1 MTKQELA
8 AKIWATANE
17 LRKNIKASEYKD
29 YILGFMFYKYL
40 SDKEIDYLYEK
51 GGESVEDLID
61 LDKETIDMFK
71 DHIGYFIEYQDLF
84 CVWQEKGLALGA
96 KDVSEAIDRFYSN
109 LNSQYIKLFDK
120 VFSVLSSGLTKL
132 GENAGS
138 RDSAVR
144 SIVDLIWQI
153 PPKSKDYDVLGYIYE
168 YLIQKFSSEAK
179 KDGAFYTPHGLT
191 SLMAKIVADR
201 LKDKQEVNVYDPT
214 IGTAG
219 LLLNIGKEVGKFI
232 DTDKIT
238 YYGQELITET
248 CNLAKMNL
256 FMQDIPIQNIRVRN
270 GDTLKEDWPYFDE
283 DTAYEALPVDAV
295 VSNPPYSQGWDPD
308 TYKHDERFRKYGLAP
323 QKKADFAFL
332 LHCLYHVKDKEGIMA
347 IVLPHGVLFRGGSEY
362 TIRKN
367 LVDNHNIETI
377 IGFPS
382 NMFFATG
389 IPVIVMILS
398 KGRKESDILFVDASA
413 SYGKEAT
420 QNILRDMD
428 IQRIFDTVTSR
439 REIENFSRVVKIE
452 EIIENDYNL
461 NIPRYVSVTAQK
473 DPVDPFSVMTGKIS
487 NKMLSRYNDY
497 WTKFPEL
504 KTKVFSAE
512 NDYNIFIAPSIKEAV
527 FSDNDV
533 KKYISD
539 VSEVSSEFKTYLVSA
554 LLGETVAEDVHDR
567 VVDELFSLYGSIEL
581 LDKYSVFQAFCDK
594 WSIIDED
601 LIRIKNEGKQICKET
616 EPNMVLVKDTA
627 TKKYVEIQK
636 GIKGKI
642 IPILMIQET
651 YFAKELA
658 HLSDLSNKASSLES
672 EIEELWNE
680 LEDEVKT
687 ALSKDDDDDNTKMDN
702 KKIADEVKNILS
714 GFTTPEIAVLTG
726 YLEIK
731 KKDDKLAFISAHPEI
746 SWAEMKQNKD
756 YTYGAAAVKAYIEFL
771 KLKHDFETDT
781 DEGRIVNIKKKT
793 EEKSAVNKE
802 SKALASVLESQAVE
816 QMSALSDEE
825 INDLLIRKWIDPVM
839 QNIDNDVEQV
849 IMKLVNALQSLKEQY
864 DNPMPEID
872 SQITDLESSL
882 NVMLGELCGNETNML
897 AVELFRKGL
906 F

>member
-51 GGESVEDLID
+51 GGESVKDLID
-61 LDKETIDMFK
+61 LDKETIGMFK

-295 VSNPPYSQGWDPD
+295 VSIIWSPEL
-308 TYKHDERFRKYGLAP
+308 YKNNMVTHSFP
-323 QKKADFAFL
+323 CL
-332 LHCLYHVKDKEGIMA
+332 L
-347 IVLPHGVLFRGGSEY
+347 S
-362 TIRKN
+362 
-367 LVDNHNIETI
+367 
-377 IGFPS
+377 
-382 NMFFATG
+382 
-389 IPVIVMILS
+389 
-398 KGRKESDILFVDASA
+398 
-413 SYGKEAT
+413 SYL
-420 QNILRDMD
+420 LR
-428 IQRIFDTVTSR
+428 
-439 REIENFSRVVKIE
+439 NVKI
-452 EIIENDYNL
+452 
-461 NIPRYVSVTAQK
+461 AQ
-473 DPVDPFSVMTGKIS
+473 
-487 NKMLSRYNDY
+487 R
-497 WTKFPEL
+497 EL
-504 KTKVFSAE
+504 
-512 NDYNIFIAPSIKEAV
+512 
-527 FSDNDV
+527 
-533 KKYISD
+533 
-539 VSEVSSEFKTYLVSA
+539 
-554 LLGETVAEDVHDR
+554 
-567 VVDELFSLYGSIEL
+567 
-581 LDKYSVFQAFCDK
+581 
-594 WSIIDED
+594 
-601 LIRIKNEGKQICKET
+601 
-616 EPNMVLVKDTA
+616 
-627 TKKYVEIQK
+627 
-636 GIKGKI
+636 
-642 IPILMIQET
+642 
-651 YFAKELA
+651 
-658 HLSDLSNKASSLES
+658 
-672 EIEELWNE
+672 
-680 LEDEVKT
+680 
-687 ALSKDDDDDNTKMDN
+687 
-702 KKIADEVKNILS
+702 
-714 GFTTPEIAVLTG
+714 
-726 YLEIK
+726 
-731 KKDDKLAFISAHPEI
+731 
-746 SWAEMKQNKD
+746 
-756 YTYGAAAVKAYIEFL
+756 
-771 KLKHDFETDT
+771 
-781 DEGRIVNIKKKT
+781 
-793 EEKSAVNKE
+793 
-802 SKALASVLESQAVE
+802 
-816 QMSALSDEE
+816 
-825 INDLLIRKWIDPVM
+825 
-839 QNIDNDVEQV
+839 
-849 IMKLVNALQSLKEQY
+849 
-864 DNPMPEID
+864 
-872 SQITDLESSL
+872 
-882 NVMLGELCGNETNML
+882 
-897 AVELFRKGL
+897 
-906 F
+906 